1 MKYLNSVNRLG
12 DGIQITVGTDSIVKS
27 FPFYEAL
34 GFTKVAKNAE
44 SYNWLLLSDGLI
56 KLLLHQDKFTGIGYF
71 ADDMDKR
78 TLEMRTNGF
87 KFLSYKLK
95 LNQFYEVFKDKNN
108 LHVSL
113 IKQNVS
119 GMFKPE
125 GKSHSNCGKFR
136 EIRIITEDI
145 DSSVEFWAKLGF
157 EKIKED
163 KDSKKFAAVEDGLMR
178 IAFYLPGLLKYDFAA
193 HAITYSSKTINQ
205 KIINLKSSGINFNN
219 EIKDS
224 TGKIVEAVAVSP
236 EGQTFLFTSN
246 IE

>member
-1 MKYLNSVNRLG
+1 MKYLNTANRLG
-12 DGIQITVGTDSIVKS
+12 DGIQITVGTNSIVKS

-78 TLEMRTNGF
+78 TLEMRANNF

-95 LNQFYEVFKDKNN
+95 LNQFYEVFKDKNDF
-108 LHVSL
+108 HVSL

-119 GMFKPE
+119 EMYKPE
-125 GKSHSNCGKFR
+125 GKSHSNCGKFK
-136 EIRIITEDI
+136 EIRIITENI
-145 DSSVEFWAKLGF
+145 DSSVEFWIKLGF
-157 EKIKED
+157 ETAQEEI
-163 KDSKKFAAVEDGLMR
+163 DSKRFIAVEDGLMR
-178 IAFYLPGLLKYDFAA
+178 IAFYLPGVLDYDVAG

-205 KIINLKSSGINFNN
+205 KIINLKSSGINF
-219 EIKDS
+219 IKEVQDS
-224 TGKIVEAVAVSP
+224 TGKIIEAVAVSP

-246 IE
+246 VD

>member
-1 MKYLNSVNRLG
+1 MKYLNSANRLG
-12 DGIQITVGTDSIVKS
+12 DGFQITVGTNSIVKS

-44 SYNWLLLSDGLI
+44 SYNWLLLTDGLI
-56 KLLLHQDKFTGIGYF
+56 KLLLHQDKFTGVGYF

-78 TLEMRTNGF
+78 AVEMKQNGF
-87 KFLSYKLK
+87 KFISYKLK
-95 LNQFYEVFKDKNN
+95 LNQFYEVFKDKNDFY
-108 LHVSL
+108 LSL
-113 IKQNVS
+113 IKQNVAE
-119 GMFKPE
+119 MYKPE

-136 EIRIITEDI
+136 EIRIISADI
-145 DSSVEFWAKLGF
+145 KTSAEYFTDLGF
-157 EKIKED
+157 EITQ
-163 KDSKKFAAVEDGLMR
+163 DSSNSKYFIAVEDGLMR
-178 IAFYLPGLLKYDFAA
+178 LAFYLPGTLAFDFSG

-205 KIINLKSSGINFNN
+205 KIINLKSRGINFIK

-224 TGKIVEAVAVSP
+224 TGKITDAVAVSP

>member
-1 MKYLNSVNRLG
+1 MKYLQTENKLG
-12 DGIQITVGTDSIVKS
+12 EGFQITVGTNSIVRS

-44 SYNWLLLSDGLI
+44 SYNWLLLTDGLI
-56 KLLLHQDKFTGIGYF
+56 KLLLHQDQFTGIGYF
-71 ADDMDKR
+71 ADDMDER
-78 TLEMRTNGF
+78 TAEMKQNGF
-87 KFLSYKLK
+87 KFIPYKLK

-113 IKQNVS
+113 IKQNVA

-136 EIRIITEDI
+136 EIRIIATDLNQ
-145 DSSVEFWAKLGF
+145 SVEYWENLGF
-157 EKIKED
+157 QKVED
-163 KDSKKFAAVEDGLMR
+163 SNQSNNYAAVEDGLMR
-178 IAFYLPGLLKYDFAA
+178 ITFYMPGSLGFDFTG

-205 KIINLKSSGINFNN
+205 KIIHLKNSGINFIN
-219 EIKDS
+219 EVKDS
-224 TGKIVEAVAVSP
+224 TGKYIDAVAVSP

-246 IE
+246 VE

>member
-12 DGIQITVGTDSIVKS
+12 DGIQITVGTNSIVKS

-34 GFTKVAKNAE
+34 GFTKVARNAE
-44 SYNWLLLSDGLI
+44 SYNWLLLTDGLI
-56 KLLLHQDKFTGIGYF
+56 KLLLHQDKFAGIGYF

-78 TLEMRTNGF
+78 TLEMRKNGF

-95 LNQFYEVFKDKNN
+95 LNQFYEVFKDKNDF
-108 LHVSL
+108 HVSL
-113 IKQNVS
+113 IKQNVNE
-119 GMFKPE
+119 MYKPE

-145 DSSVEFWAKLGF
+145 DSSVEFWTNLGF
-157 EKIKED
+157 ENTQENNG
-163 KDSKKFAAVEDGLMR
+163 SKKFAAVEDGLMR
-178 IAFYLPGLLKYDFAA
+178 IAFYLPRVLDYNFVG

-205 KIINLKSSGINFNN
+205 KIINLKSSGINFIK

-224 TGKIVEAVAVSP
+224 TGKIIEAVAVSS

-246 IE
+246 VE